1 MKRNYMTPATV
12 KIIDYQFSLLANSLI
27 NKDNKAVI
35 NGDDDIVDNVG
46 LEPESRAF
54 RFDDDYELDEE

>member
-1 MKRNYMTPATV
+1 MTPATV